1 MPAWALEWD
10 SAMEWAWGL
19 VSELESASEL
29 ALGSVWA
36 LESELLSASALA
48 LALLS
53 VSALALESEWSPE

>member
-36 LESELLSASALA
+36 LESELLSALA

-53 VSALALESEWSPE
+53 VSALALELEWSPE